1 MNTQP
6 DLLTSPETL
15 APELERARTEYADA
29 FEMLDLM
36 ECEGDYTELAIAS
49 ARVKMRN
56 ARERLEKLELEA
68 MK

>member
-1 MNTQP
+1 MT
-6 DLLTSPETL
+6 TPETL
-15 APELERARTEYADA
+15 ASELERARTAYAEA
-29 FEMLDLM
+29 FEMLDLI